1 MALHESTA
9 QAGSVHTWV
18 WPAKP
23 EGAQSGGCNLAS
35 GDPFSPTYP
44 PGRTAFGAAAG
55 TAHSRPTSG
64 AGQSQSGTTSPM
76 RMHVQTRARGIA
88 LIIVMLV
95 IVALGVLAAE
105 LAYLMKVE
113 MKLARNVDSEGE
125 LEWLGRSGVELARYV
140 LAQQLNIPAEAGFT
154 ALNQEWAG

>member
-1 MALHESTA
+1 RGGKPVGPGAQRQGLHAGVLGTPVQGLGTGMALHESTA

-76 RMHVQTRARGIA
+76 RMHVQTRA
-88 LIIVMLV
+88 
-95 IVALGVLAAE
+95 
-105 LAYLMKVE
+105 
-113 MKLARNVDSEGE
+113 
-125 LEWLGRSGVELARYV
+125 
-140 LAQQLNIPAEAGFT
+140 
-154 ALNQEWAG
+154 